1 VGGEVGSQFHGNWP
15 PDVPTARARFD
26 KDERITKVLVLHRDY
41 TWARNETAP
50 HWIAGMQVHTNKNFY
65 DFGDT
70 DGRADV
76 CSPLAGEQIIGF
88 YGRGGSYLDQLGCLY
103 SKAQK

>member
-1 VGGEVGSQFHGNWP
+1 MAIGPRTSLP
-15 PDVPTARARFD
+15 RAHFD
-26 KDERITKVLVLHRDY
+26 KDERITKVLVFHRDY

-65 DFGDT
+65 NFGDT

-76 CSPLAGEQIIGF
+76 CSPLAGEQITGF
-88 YGRGGSYLDQLGCLY
+88 YGRGGSYLDQLGCLFG
-103 SKAQK
+103 KAQK